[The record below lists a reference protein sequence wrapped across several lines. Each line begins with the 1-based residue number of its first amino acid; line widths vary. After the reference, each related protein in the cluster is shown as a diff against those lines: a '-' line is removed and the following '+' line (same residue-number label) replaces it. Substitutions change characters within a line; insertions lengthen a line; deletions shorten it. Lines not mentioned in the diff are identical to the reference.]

1 METQKIVNL
10 LNDSKNENSK
20 FATKKWYVI
29 DSESKGNYSD
39 ENEIKFLTSSL
50 ESNLCDYSDAY
61 ILVTGNINVT
71 GGDANTKVAF
81 KNCAPF
87 RKCRTEINETFVDDA
102 EHINIAM
109 PMYNLIEYS
118 DNYSDTSGSLWQ
130 FKRDEIEGDV
140 DLTVDAQHIPNN
152 SSSFKYKSS
161 FITNRN
167 GVKIAV
173 PLKYLSNF
181 WRSLEMP
188 LINCKVEFSLK
199 WYENCIL
206 SSAGTAATFA
216 ITDTKLY
223 VPFVTLKT
231 EDNAKLSKLLS
242 ERFKR
247 SVYWNKYQAILKDHA
262 ASFQEVN
269 KLFVLAYA
277 RGDNV
282 TNENSYRK
290 YFLARLKIKNYN
302 IEIDGRN
309 FYDQSINDLIKQ
321 YDEIRKISTEQGDD
335 YTTSCLL
342 DFAYFEKNCKLIAT
356 DLSK

>member
-1 METQKIVNL
+1 
-10 LNDSKNENSK
+10 
-20 FATKKWYVI
+20 
-29 DSESKGNYSD
+29 
-39 ENEIKFLTSSL
+39 
-50 ESNLCDYSDAY
+50 
-61 ILVTGNINVT
+61 
-71 GGDANTKVAF
+71 
-81 KNCAPF
+81 
-87 RKCRTEINETFVDDA
+87 
-102 EHINIAM
+102 
-109 PMYNLIEYS
+109 MYNLIEYS

-199 WYENCIL
+199 WYESCVL
-206 SSAGTAATFA
+206 SSSGTAATFA

-223 VPFVTLKT
+223 VPVVTLKT
-231 EDNAKLSKLLS
+231 EDNVKLSKLLN
-242 ERFKR
+242 EGFKTL
-247 SVYWNKYQAILKDHA
+247 VYWNKCKTILKDYA
-262 ASFQEVN
+262 ANGNIRERPDASVQGVN
-269 KLFVLAYA
+269 RLLVLAYA
-277 RGDNV
+277 CGDNV
-282 TNENSYRK
+282 TNENSNTK
-290 YFLARLKIKNYN
+290 YFLPRFKTKNYN

-321 YDEIRKISTEQGDD
+321 NDQVRKISTGQGDD
-335 YTTSCLL
+335 YTTGYLL
-342 DFAYFEKNCKLIAT
+342 DFAYFEKNYRLIAT
-356 DLSK
+356 DLSKQKAFDAEPQAIKQIIFTRKADNTIRVYYVLE

>member
-1 METQKIVNL
+1 METQKIVSL
-10 LNDSKNENSK
+10 LNGSDNENSK
-20 FATKKWYVI
+20 FATKEWYII
-29 DSESKGNYSD
+29 DSESKGNYLPD
-39 ENEIKFLTSSL
+39 NEIKFLTSSL
-50 ESNLCDYSDAY
+50 ESSLCDYSDAY
-61 ILVTGNINVT
+61 ILVTGNITVT

-87 RKCRTEINETFVDDA
+87 KNCRTEINDTFVDYADF
-102 EHINIAM
+102 INITM

-167 GVKIAV
+167 GVKIVV

-188 LINCKVEFSLK
+188 LINCKVELSLK

-223 VPFVTLKT
+223 VPVVTLKI
-231 EDNAKLSKLLS
+231 EDNAKLSK
-242 ERFKR
+242 
-247 SVYWNKYQAILKDHA
+247 
-262 ASFQEVN
+262 
-269 KLFVLAYA
+269 
-277 RGDNV
+277 
-282 TNENSYRK
+282 
-290 YFLARLKIKNYN
+290 
-302 IEIDGRN
+302 
-309 FYDQSINDLIKQ
+309 
-321 YDEIRKISTEQGDD
+321 
-335 YTTSCLL
+335 
-342 DFAYFEKNCKLIAT
+342 
-356 DLSK
+356 